1 MSIFLGNSIDL
12 NLVKEYFRLQNNND
26 SCFETNEKEEK
37 KKQNNVNDIER
48 MKVVE
53 NPWYPDSK
61 IERRIAT
68 IPFGMIIIDERQ
80 VDIELID
87 HNNPK
92 KFSGAILIKDETFS
106 KTMKNFYQKMWN
118 RASETFSSDEQKKI
132 SSV

>member
-1 MSIFLGNSIDL
+1 
-12 NLVKEYFRLQNNND
+12 
-26 SCFETNEKEEK
+26 
-37 KKQNNVNDIER
+37 
-48 MKVVE
+48 MKVVG

-80 VDIELID
+80 VGIELID

-92 KFSGAILIKDETFS
+92 NFSGAILIKDEKFS
-106 KTMKNFYQKMWN
+106 KTMKDFYQKIWD
-118 RASETFSSDEQKKI
+118 RASETFSSDEQKKL